1 MNRQLLLDVV
11 PANPPRFDN
20 YIAGANAEALAALA
34 ALAPGRA
41 VYLWGPAGCGR
52 SHLLRAVADAACG
65 VYIGAGENAA
75 RLRDYAEGDIA
86 QNVRSSAAG
95 GMAHVLPAVIAVD
108 DVHTLNTDQQA
119 ALFALY
125 NRWRESAATGHAFA
139 LALAG
144 DRAPLTL
151 PLREDLRTR
160 LGWDLVI
167 RLDPLSDADKLS
179 ALAAQAAARGLQLGP
194 EVISWMLTHYERDIR
209 SLSALL
215 EALDRYS
222 LATRRPITIPLL
234 RTMLAD
240 PHSQP
245 T

>member
-52 SHLLRAVADAACG
+52 SHLLRAAADAASG

-75 RLRDYAEGDIA
+75 RLRDYAEGEVPQI
-86 QNVRSSAAG
+86 
-95 GMAHVLPAVIAVD
+95 LPALIAVD

-144 DRAPLTL
+144 DRAPLAL